1 MAQEPNIYDLYEK
14 MGSTLNAVDKLNSE
28 LRRSEAE
35 QNKRHEE
42 NVKKFTDILEK
53 LSDFKHEQAN
63 NEQKLTFEVHKVKEE
78 VKGLKKPVDEIVAL
92 RSKVGLFIGAIFTI
106 GGGVLFLL
114 KPIWDF
120 VLQISQV
127 FIGHAIDAGKH

>member
-28 LRRSEAE
+28 LRRSETE

-78 VKGLKKPVDEIVAL
+78 VKGLKKPVDEIIAI
-92 RSKVGLFIGAIFTI
+92 RSKAGIILGFIISIGAVVSFFLQPAWSFFSERWMGHIW
-106 GGGVLFLL
+106 GG
-114 KPIWDF
+114 
-120 VLQISQV
+120 
-127 FIGHAIDAGKH
+127 AAR

>member
-28 LRRSEAE
+28 LRRSETE

-42 NVKKFTDILEK
+42 NIKKFTDILEK

-78 VKGLKKPVDEIVAL
+78 IKNLKKPVDEIIAI
-92 RSKVGLFIGAIFTI
+92 RSRVGIILGFVLSI
-106 GGGVLFLL
+106 GGCVWFFLQ
-114 KPIWDF
+114 PAWNF
-120 VLQISQV
+120 FSERWM
-127 FIGHAIDAGKH
+127 GHLMGGGAQH

>member
-1 MAQEPNIYDLYEK
+1 MTQEPNIYDLYEK

-28 LRRSEAE
+28 FRRSEAE

-42 NVKKFTDILEK
+42 NVKRFSQIFEK
-53 LSDFKHEQAN
+53 LRDFKHEQSN
-63 NEQKLTFEVHKVKEE
+63 NEQKLTFEIHKIKEE
-78 VKGLKKPVDEIVAL
+78 VKLLRKPVDEIVAL

-106 GGGVLFLL
+106 GGGILFLL